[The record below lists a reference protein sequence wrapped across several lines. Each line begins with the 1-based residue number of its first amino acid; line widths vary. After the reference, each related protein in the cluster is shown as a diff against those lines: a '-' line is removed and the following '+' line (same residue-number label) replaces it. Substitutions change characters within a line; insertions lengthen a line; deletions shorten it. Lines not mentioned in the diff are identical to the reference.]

1 MRAVTESRTA
11 AVGMAL
17 TDQERQQE
25 VVHCNDRTTVED
37 GAPVDVLSTNA
48 LTEETDNVVG
58 YFGMF
63 VDLG

>member
-1 MRAVTESRTA
+1 
-11 AVGMAL
+11 MAL